1 MRSKARF
8 HKLSC
13 APVWCCSFRS
23 LFNLQGTRPTRNRY
37 YLIICQPSCQLL
49 ILLFLTFFIDSL
61 RLSTAALAD
70 SLVRLPHLSLLCN
83 PFFHFSLRSYEIGS
97 FISSSY
103 AYFHTQSTIVQ
114 PHRENSVS
122 PCAILLFTFT
132 LLSDKVSPTSEHGN
146 DGPQ

>member
-1 MRSKARF
+1 MPLPLNYMNSNF
-8 HKLSC
+8 YYVHNFFCFFVHLG
-13 APVWCCSFRS
+13 
-23 LFNLQGTRPTRNRY
+23 LTIFNF
-37 YLIICQPSCQLL
+37 
-49 ILLFLTFFIDSL
+49 FLTFFIDSL

-83 PFFHFSLRSYEIGS
+83 PFFHFSLCSYEIGS
-97 FISSSY
+97 SISLTY

-114 PHRENSVS
+114 PNRENSVF

>member
-1 MRSKARF
+1 MRSKACF
-8 HKLSC
+8 HKLSR
-13 APVWCCSFRS
+13 APVWCFSFRS

-83 PFFHFSLRSYEIGS
+83 PFFHFSSRSYETGS
-97 FISSSY
+97 SISLAY
-103 AYFHTQSTIVQ
+103 DYFHTQSTIVQ
-114 PHRENSVS
+114 PHRENFVS
-122 PCAILLFTFT
+122 PCAIFLFTFT